1 MKNKEYMSLKKM
13 IDYIDKAL
21 RYTKGYTFEK
31 FCENEE
37 KVDATVFA
45 ISQIGELVKNISKE
59 TMEKYPNIEW
69 IIIKNL
75 RNKIVHDY
83 EGIKLT
89 FIWDIISNDL
99 PELKE
104 KLERIINAEK
114 IQRISILEKKIKL
127 QNDQCQK
134 NLIKRYKDL
143 EDFKNDLLKN
153 IFIAL
158 KQAENGEV
166 ISFEDFCKEMS
177 EKYELQEYTCT
188 FFAIAKANIH
198 LNFLYISIKI

>member
-59 TMEKYPNIEW
+59 TNAYYRNINES

-114 IQRISILEKKIKL
+114 I
-127 QNDQCQK
+127 
-134 NLIKRYKDL
+134 
-143 EDFKNDLLKN
+143 
-153 IFIAL
+153 
-158 KQAENGEV
+158 
-166 ISFEDFCKEMS
+166 
-177 EKYELQEYTCT
+177 
-188 FFAIAKANIH
+188 
-198 LNFLYISIKI
+198 